1 MYLINSVSKLL
12 FFNLPDFFAN
22 FSYFLMLICPK
33 TVIKTKN
40 LVSCKTVKMCKNAL
54 WGSFS
59 IWIRIRKKANNFSEK
74 KYLKELFSF
83 GT

>member
-33 TVIKTKN
+33 TIIQTTN
-40 LVSCKTVKMCKNAL
+40 LVSCKTVKMCKMNYEDHSRFEFEFEKWL
-54 WGSFS
+54 TIFQ
-59 IWIRIRKKANNFSEK
+59 KKN
-74 KYLKELFSF
+74 YLKELFSF